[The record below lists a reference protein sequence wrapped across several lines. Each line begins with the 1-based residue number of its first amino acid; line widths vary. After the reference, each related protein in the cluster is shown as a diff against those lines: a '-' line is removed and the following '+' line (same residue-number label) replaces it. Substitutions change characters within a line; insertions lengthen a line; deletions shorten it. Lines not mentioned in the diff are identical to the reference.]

1 MRIGVGLCV
10 GTMVTE
16 LLALSGQTLALTG
29 FMGSKRRWA
38 RELAATAY
46 GPEKFDRVIAV
57 DAGPWGDVW
66 ATLTDA
72 TQRARVIERLYAL
85 DKQGTARELWGELV
99 SEAPSEDPARRV
111 AQYLCVQSRV
121 SNNLPVWWEHG
132 ETAQTGATPDEVSTS
147 GGGGE
152 FVVSHPNNPSG
163 PRRRARCKGLKPKGD
178 AVARAGVGDANEAL
192 AEGPL
197 RLRGAPAWQP
207 HEPLARR
214 GRRRSG
220 EG

>member
-1 MRIGVGLCV
+1 MWSGVWRSMVRSMARARVAFMRSAPWCAVSLSEAAPLVSERGRGGELEHNSTLGGTMRIGVGLCV

-46 GPEKFDRVIAV
+46 GQEKLDRVIAV

-66 ATLTDA
+66 TVLTDA
-72 TQRARVIERLYAL
+72 AQRARVIERLYAL

-121 SNNLPVWWEHG
+121 SNNLPVWWERG
-132 ETAQTGATPDEVSTS
+132 ETAQLGVTPVEMSTS
-147 GGGGE
+147 GGG
-152 FVVSHPNNPSG
+152 
-163 PRRRARCKGLKPKGD
+163 
-178 AVARAGVGDANEAL
+178 
-192 AEGPL
+192 
-197 RLRGAPAWQP
+197 
-207 HEPLARR
+207 
-214 GRRRSG
+214 
-220 EG
+220 

>member
-38 RELAATAY
+38 RELAATTY
-46 GPEKFDRVIAV
+46 GPEKLDRVIAV

-66 ATLTDA
+66 TVLTDDA
-72 TQRARVIERLYAL
+72 QRARVIERLYAL

-99 SEAPSEDPARRV
+99 SEPPSEDPARRV

-121 SNNLPVWWEHG
+121 SNNLPVWWERG
-132 ETAQTGATPDEVSTS
+132 EAVPAGDAPGDAPMG

-152 FVVSHPNNPSG
+152 FVVSHANNPAG
-163 PRRRARCKGLKPKGD
+163 PRRAARCKGLKPKGD
-178 AVARAGVGDANEAL
+178 AAARAGVGDANEAL
-192 AEGPL
+192 AEGAL
-197 RLRGAPAWQP
+197 CLRGTPTWQP

-220 EG
+220 GG